1 MQFSS
6 FLNRGSERSGS
17 TENAVGIR
25 PTEAMLAC
33 EEELRSLAA
42 LAAEA
47 RSDTACAGRILYVA
61 VAEHKRFPVE

>member
-1 MQFSS
+1 
-6 FLNRGSERSGS
+6 
-17 TENAVGIR
+17 
-25 PTEAMLAC
+25 MLAC